1 MEGRA
6 MNIAEIVSI
15 FGIFVVVW
23 WIGRRAAD
31 AFDRYELMKDQR
43 KTKENGRLEAVRR
56 RGITDR
62 GGAAMQPGARPP
74 ARASGSR

>member
-1 MEGRA
+1 

-31 AFDRYELMKDQR
+31 AFERYELMKDQR
-43 KTKENGRLEAVRR
+43 NTDRSGRLDAVGRR
-56 RGITDR
+56 RNADTDR
-62 GGAAMQPGARPP
+62 VRAAMQSRPP
-74 ARASGSR
+74 ARAMTSSSR